1 MISIQSLGLLLFGF
15 LMLAQGCSAQET
27 GVQSGLVEKE
37 NPDIREIYTG
47 ADYLLR
53 DPAQLAGKH
62 LGLVVNQTS
71 MVSGKHLVDTLLKL
85 DIDIL
90 NIFAPEH
97 GFRGQADAGEVV
109 KDGVDV
115 QTGLPIVSL
124 YGSHKK
130 PTSIDLEGI
139 DLVIFDIQDVG
150 ARFYT
155 YISTLHY
162 VMEAC
167 AEAGIE
173 VLVLDRPNP
182 NGFVVDGPVLDMAY
196 TSFVG
201 KHPVPVLHG
210 MTVGEYAQMING
222 EAWLSNGIQCELS
235 IIPCVNYTHNDRYS
249 LPVKPSPNL
258 PDDRAIACYP
268 STCFF
273 EGTVISEGRGTDYPF
288 QVFGAPE
295 LDSALCSFTFIPISL
310 SGAKHPKFDGKQC
323 YGFSIVDVPNDFEEQ
338 TGVNLN
344 YLIHLY
350 NLYPEPAAF
359 FLANGFFDKLAGGKE
374 LREAI
379 INGQT
384 AEEIKASWQDDLL
397 AFKAKRKQ
405 YLLYPDFE

>member
-15 LMLAQGCSAQET
+15 LMLAQGCSAQDN

-37 NPDIREIYTG
+37 NSDIQEIYTG

-71 MVSGKHLVDTLLKL
+71 MVGGKHLVDTLLKL

-115 QTGLPIVSL
+115 QTGLPIISL
-124 YGSHKK
+124 YGNHKK
-130 PTSIDLEGI
+130 PTPTDLEGI

-182 NGFVVDGPVLDMAY
+182 NGFVVDGPVLDTAY

-222 EAWLSNGIQCELS
+222 EAWLSDGIQCELS
-235 IIPCVNYTHNDRYS
+235 VIPCVNYTHNDRYS

-295 LDSALCSFTFIPISL
+295 LDSALCSFTFTPISK
-310 SGAKHPKFDGKQC
+310 SGAKHPKFEGKPC
-323 YGFSIVDVPNDFEEQ
+323 YGFSIVDVPNDFGEQ
-338 TGVNLN
+338 MGINLN

-359 FLANGFFDKLAGGKE
+359 FLANGFFDKLAGGKA

-384 AEEIKASWQDDLL
+384 AEEIKASWQDDLF

>member
-295 LDSALCSFTFIPISL
+295 LDSALCSFTFIPISM

>member
-85 DIDIL
+85 DTDIL

-167 AEAGIE
+167 AEAGIA

-235 IIPCVNYTHNDRYS
+235 VIPCVNYTHKDRYS

-295 LDSALCSFTFIPISL
+295 LDSSLSSFTFTPISM
-310 SGAKHPKFDGKQC
+310 SGAKHPKFEGKPC

-338 TGVNLN
+338 IGVNLN

>member
-1 MISIQSLGLLLFGF
+1 
-15 LMLAQGCSAQET
+15 MLAQGCSAQET

-53 DPAQLAGKH
+53 DPAQMAGKH

-71 MVSGKHLVDTLLKL
+71 MVGGKHLVDTLLKL

-182 NGFVVDGPVLDMAY
+182 NGFVVDGPVLDVAY

-295 LDSALCSFTFIPISL
+295 LDSALCSFTFIPISM

>member
-182 NGFVVDGPVLDMAY
+182 NGFVVDGPVLDVAY

-258 PDDRAIACYP
+258 PDYRAIACYP

-273 EGTVISEGRGTDYPF
+273 EGTVISEGR
-288 QVFGAPE
+288 
-295 LDSALCSFTFIPISL
+295 
-310 SGAKHPKFDGKQC
+310 
-323 YGFSIVDVPNDFEEQ
+323 
-338 TGVNLN
+338 
-344 YLIHLY
+344 
-350 NLYPEPAAF
+350 
-359 FLANGFFDKLAGGKE
+359 
-374 LREAI
+374 
-379 INGQT
+379 
-384 AEEIKASWQDDLL
+384 
-397 AFKAKRKQ
+397 
-405 YLLYPDFE
+405 

>member
-1 MISIQSLGLLLFGF
+1 M
-15 LMLAQGCSAQET
+15 
-27 GVQSGLVEKE
+27 
-37 NPDIREIYTG
+37 
-47 ADYLLR
+47 
-53 DPAQLAGKH
+53 
-62 LGLVVNQTS
+62 
-71 MVSGKHLVDTLLKL
+71 
-85 DIDIL
+85 
-90 NIFAPEH
+90 
-97 GFRGQADAGEVV
+97 
-109 KDGVDV
+109 
-115 QTGLPIVSL
+115 
-124 YGSHKK
+124 
-130 PTSIDLEGI
+130 EGI

-182 NGFVVDGPVLDMAY
+182 NGFVVDGPVLDVAY

-295 LDSALCSFTFIPISL
+295 LDSALCSFTFTPISML
-310 SGAKHPKFDGKQC
+310 GAKHPKFEGKPC

>member
-53 DPAQLAGKH
+53 DPAKLAGKH

-71 MVSGKHLVDTLLKL
+71 MVGGKHLVDTLLKL

-182 NGFVVDGPVLDMAY
+182 NGFVVDGPVLDVAY

-295 LDSALCSFTFIPISL
+295 LDSALCSFTFIPISM

>member
-15 LMLAQGCSAQET
+15 LMFAQGCSAQET

-37 NPDIREIYTG
+37 NLDVREIYTG

-53 DPAQLAGKH
+53 DPSQLAGKH

-71 MVSGKHLVDTLLKL
+71 MVGGKHLVDTLLKL

-124 YGSHKK
+124 YGNHKK
-130 PTSIDLEGI
+130 PTLTDLGGI
-139 DLVIFDIQDVG
+139 DLLIFDIQDVG

-222 EAWLSNGIQCELS
+222 EAWLSDGIQCELS
-235 IIPCVNYTHNDRYS
+235 VIPCVNYTHNDRYS

-273 EGTVISEGRGTDYPF
+273 EGTVISEGRGTDSPF

-295 LDSALCSFTFIPISL
+295 LDSALCSFTFTPISK
-310 SGAKHPKFDGKQC
+310 SGAKHPKFEGKTC

-338 TGVNLN
+338 MGINLN

-359 FLANGFFDKLAGGKE
+359 FLANGFFDKLAGGKA

-397 AFKAKRKQ
+397 VFKAKRKQ

>member
-37 NPDIREIYTG
+37 YPDIREIYTG

-85 DIDIL
+85 DTDIL

-167 AEAGIE
+167 AEAGIA

-295 LDSALCSFTFIPISL
+295 LDSALCSFTFIPISM

-344 YLIHLY
+344 YFIHLY

>member
-109 KDGVDV
+109 KDGFDV

-295 LDSALCSFTFIPISL
+295 LDSALCSFTFIPISM

-384 AEEIKASWQDDLL
+384 AEEIKASWEDDLL
-397 AFKAKRKQ
+397 VFKAKRKQ

>member
-1 MISIQSLGLLLFGF
+1 
-15 LMLAQGCSAQET
+15 MLAQGCSAQET

-167 AEAGIE
+167 AEAGIA

-235 IIPCVNYTHNDRYS
+235 VIPCVNYTHKDRYS

-295 LDSALCSFTFIPISL
+295 LDSSLSSFTFTPISM
-310 SGAKHPKFDGKQC
+310 SGAKHPKFEGKQC

-338 TGVNLN
+338 IGVNLN

>member
-53 DPAQLAGKH
+53 DPAQMAGKH

-71 MVSGKHLVDTLLKL
+71 MVGGKHLVDTLLKL

-182 NGFVVDGPVLDMAY
+182 NGFVVDGPVLDVAY

-295 LDSALCSFTFIPISL
+295 LDSALCSFTFIPISM

-350 NLYPEPAAF
+350 TLYPEPAAF

>member
-37 NPDIREIYTG
+37 NPEIREIYTG

-71 MVSGKHLVDTLLKL
+71 MVGGKHLVDTLLKL

-97 GFRGQADAGEVV
+97 GFRGQADAGELV

-162 VMEAC
+162 VMESC

-182 NGFVVDGPVLDMAY
+182 NGFIVDGPVLDMAY

-235 IIPCVNYTHNDRYS
+235 IIPCVNYAHNDRYS

-295 LDSALCSFTFIPISL
+295 LDSALCSFTFTPISM
-310 SGAKHPKFDGKQC
+310 SGAKHPKFEGKPC

-338 TGVNLN
+338 IGVNLN

-384 AEEIKASWQDDLL
+384 AEEIKASWQDDLF

>member
-71 MVSGKHLVDTLLKL
+71 MVGGKHLVDTLLKL

-97 GFRGQADAGEVV
+97 GFRGQADAGELV

-124 YGSHKK
+124 YGNHKK
-130 PTSIDLEGI
+130 PTLTDLEGI

-182 NGFVVDGPVLDMAY
+182 NGFIVDGPVLDVAY

-222 EAWLSNGIQCELS
+222 EAWLSDGIQCELS
-235 IIPCVNYTHNDRYS
+235 VIPCVNYTHNDRYS

-295 LDSALCSFTFIPISL
+295 LDSALCSFTFTPISK
-310 SGAKHPKFDGKQC
+310 SGAKHPKFKGKPC

-338 TGVNLN
+338 IGVNLN

-384 AEEIKASWQDDLL
+384 AEEIKASWQDDLF